1 MEKFEENFN
10 KKEGD
15 DIREKVKR
23 YLLHSKIERDLRWE
37 YENNKI
43 NIDEYLK
50 RVKKLKEEYQELEK
64 ELGQKTLSE
73 IMEKIKEEEEE
84 KRKREEQIE

>member
-23 YLLHSKIERDLRWE
+23 YLLHSKIERNIRWE
-37 YENNKI
+37 YENQKI
-43 NIDEYLK
+43 TIDEY
-50 RVKKLKEEYQELEK
+50 
-64 ELGQKTLSE
+64 
-73 IMEKIKEEEEE
+73 
-84 KRKREEQIE
+84 